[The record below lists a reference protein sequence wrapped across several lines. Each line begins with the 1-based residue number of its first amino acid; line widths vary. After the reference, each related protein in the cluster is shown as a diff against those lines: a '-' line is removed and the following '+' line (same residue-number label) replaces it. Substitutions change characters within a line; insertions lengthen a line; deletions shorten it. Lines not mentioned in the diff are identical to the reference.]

1 MTFIIG
7 KVIFKI
13 RDLLQINMR
22 KDRYLNG
29 KQANDLTR
37 YFAKEEINMVN
48 KHLKMCSSL
57 ITIRKIQIKP
67 TMSYHYLPGELKFK
81 II

>member
-37 YFAKEEINMVN
+37 YFVKEEINMVN
-48 KHLKMCSSL
+48 KHLKMYSS
-57 ITIRKIQIKP
+57 
-67 TMSYHYLPGELKFK
+67 
-81 II
+81 